1 MRISTES
8 IYSLLQ
14 RSHDVISDLKIII
27 SFRLPTVFRLF
38 GYEKTNTV
46 TIMDVKYKK
55 ESFIPENSIVIG
67 AVKYLQVNLQ
77 NHSK

>member
-1 MRISTES
+1 MRISKES

-55 ESFIPENSIVIG
+55 ESFIENIIVIG

-77 NHSK
+77 DNSK